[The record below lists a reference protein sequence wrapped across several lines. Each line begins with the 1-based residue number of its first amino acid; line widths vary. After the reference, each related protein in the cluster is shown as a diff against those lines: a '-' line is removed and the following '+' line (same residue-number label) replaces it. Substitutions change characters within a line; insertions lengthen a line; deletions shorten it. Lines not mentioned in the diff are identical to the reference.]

1 MTHLPLLPLMGRA
14 SVPTHAW
21 PQFMQRLLGEELK
34 TPLSMVGAHSCLF
47 FLYPFLCLHSFL
59 RCRVGVPCVS
69 LPTLYFP
76 RSRVLPDHLSY
87 SPGTPEGGGKEGGG
101 SLRSLLG
108 SLPIVRI
115 LMKGLFVDHFPWNI
129 WFPWNTRTPFP
140 LGAWYTCV
148 AQGGDGGGLQ
158 GVCNVP

>member
-59 RCRVGVPCVS
+59 RCSVGVPCVS

-87 SPGTPEGGGKEGGG
+87 SPGTPEGGGEGG
-101 SLRSLLG
+101 RE
-108 SLPIVRI
+108 
-115 LMKGLFVDHFPWNI
+115 
-129 WFPWNTRTPFP
+129 
-140 LGAWYTCV
+140 
-148 AQGGDGGGLQ
+148 GGLPKVPAGIPSDSEDFNE
-158 GVCNVP
+158 GVICGSFSLERLEHLVSLEH